1 MLELLLAWRFIQNKR
16 GEVVPSNGDDWNGE
30 ESVFSPIFY
39 ATHISDNFQYRRVS
53 MFRQGENELAL
64 LGWFQLGEFRRF
76 SVDDISDNGREMP
89 ALVGD

>member
-1 MLELLLAWRFIQNKR
+1 
-16 GEVVPSNGDDWNGE
+16 
-30 ESVFSPIFY
+30 
-39 ATHISDNFQYRRVS
+39 